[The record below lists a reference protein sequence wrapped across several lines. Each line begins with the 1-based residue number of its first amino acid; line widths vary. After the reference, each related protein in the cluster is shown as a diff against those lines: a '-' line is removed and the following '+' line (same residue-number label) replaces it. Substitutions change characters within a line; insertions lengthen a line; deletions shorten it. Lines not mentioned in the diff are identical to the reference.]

1 MVKISPCQPVLLC
14 CHDTIGQENRVR
26 AVSRWLA
33 AAAAAL
39 GLGLITAGC
48 SSVPTVQVTPQ
59 PTDAVDVTI
68 FEADVVARY
77 PHDSQAY
84 TQGLEFVD
92 GVLLESTGLTGQ
104 STIRLVE
111 PTTGEVLDSALL
123 PNELYGE
130 GATVVDDQIYQLT
143 WKDEILLVRSLDDL
157 AEQTRLSYSGE
168 GWGLCATDQH
178 LIMSDGSD
186 RLTFRHRQTFEQL
199 SSVQV
204 TRGGAPVTKLN
215 ELECVGD
222 RVWANIWQSNL
233 LISIDPE
240 TGVVDG
246 EADLSPLVP
255 DGVLAADTDNVT
267 NGIAYNHETGRFWLT
282 GKRWPVLYEVEL
294 QAIS

>member
-1 MVKISPCQPVLLC
+1 MTPSARRAGSALSPRVAA
-14 CHDTIGQENRVR
+14 TAIAIGLV
-26 AVSRWLA
+26 A
-33 AAAAAL
+33 
-39 GLGLITAGC
+39 AGC
-48 SSVPTVQVTPQ
+48 SSAQPVQTVEVEVTPQ
-59 PTDAVDVTI
+59 PTAAVGVTI

-143 WKDEILLVRSLDDL
+143 WKDEILLVHSLDNL
-157 AEQTRLSYSGE
+157 AEETRVSYSGE

-199 SSVQV
+199 GSVQV
-204 TRGGAPVTKLN
+204 TSRGEPLSKLN

-233 LISIDPE
+233 LVSIDPE

-246 EADLSPLVP
+246 EVDLSPLVP
-255 DGVLAADTDNVT
+255 DGVLAAGTDNVT
-267 NGIAYNHETGRFWLT
+267 NGIAYNRETGRFWLT
-282 GKRWPVLYEVEL
+282 GKRWPVMYEVEL
-294 QAIS
+294 QAIP